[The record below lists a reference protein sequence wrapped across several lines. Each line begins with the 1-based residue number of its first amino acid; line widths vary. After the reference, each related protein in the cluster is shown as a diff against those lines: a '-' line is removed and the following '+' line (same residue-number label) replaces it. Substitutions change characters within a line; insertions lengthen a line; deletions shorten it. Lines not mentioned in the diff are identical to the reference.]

1 MAYRLTDYLINNKG
15 FRVIYGDITQQDA
28 EVLVS
33 SDDNLL
39 SMGGGVSR
47 AIAAA
52 GGEEIGRHAR
62 KLLPLG
68 LGDVVVT
75 TAGKHSAKYVFH
87 AVTIDFTT
95 MQSANEVSV
104 RAATLRCM
112 EFADALQLRTIAFP
126 ALATG
131 VGGFPLEAAA
141 EVMTRMIGEYLL
153 GSSLSNSSPLSSSQE
168 RACVRVT

>member
-1 MAYRLTDYLINNKG
+1 MEDRSTEYLINYKI
-15 FRVIYGDITQQDA
+15 FRVIYGDITQQQV

-39 SMGGGVSR
+39 SMGGEVSS

-52 GGEEIGRHAR
+52 GGEEIGQHAR

-75 TAGKHSAKYVFH
+75 TAGQLSAKYVFH
-87 AVTIDFTT
+87 AVTIDFSRA
-95 MQSANEVSV
+95 QRANEDSV

-112 EFADALQLRTIAFP
+112 ELADALQLRTIAFP

-131 VGGFPLEAAA
+131 VGGFPFESAA
-141 EVMTRMIGEYLL
+141 EVMTRAVGEYLM
-153 GSSLSNSSPLSSSQE
+153 GSTRTRRP
-168 RACVRVT
+168 RAFRKRGCARE